1 MFVDPIKFILFV
13 KEAFVDFS
21 CDESLIFEMLD
32 FKKVKKMVQVLC
44 GFYKT
49 SLVNKMKKKAC
60 KQVQENSG
68 IIEVAGLQYR
78 DALVIYTIAVGQMTI
93 SKDIQGMEAPKSLRE
108 AFADSS
114 SDESLIFEMLDF
126 KKRDRR

>member
-1 MFVDPIKFILFV
+1 
-13 KEAFVDFS
+13 
-21 CDESLIFEMLD
+21 MLD